1 MSAQREEFIL
11 KTDAQTFADKT
22 HAWLIANNPAYARS
36 VAIGQT
42 LRWAFPYQDATPT
55 VWGVNVKDR
64 CMGSLTV
71 PEVSALKP
79 VPTVAI

>member
-1 MSAQREEFIL
+1 MRLEFVL
-11 KTDAQTFADKT
+11 QADALTKAAAI

-64 CMGSLTV
+64 CMGSLSV

-79 VPTVAI
+79 VPTTSVVI